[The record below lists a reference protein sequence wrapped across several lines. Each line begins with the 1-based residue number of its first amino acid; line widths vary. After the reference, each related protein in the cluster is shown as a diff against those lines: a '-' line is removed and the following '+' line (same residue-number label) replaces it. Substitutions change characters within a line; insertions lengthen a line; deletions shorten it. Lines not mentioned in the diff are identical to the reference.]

1 VVTPAQSAQNLI
13 KGSPMNALNITLVLL
28 LALLSI
34 AAGTAK
40 VMEIPQEMAF
50 LLTVGLNADQILAFG
65 VVQILG
71 GVLMVLFKARFI
83 GSIIAA
89 VAFLLTSVFLFM
101 SEYMLFAAVSL
112 IPLALTCR
120 VIYQAKKRPRKRTRD
135 IGE

>member
-1 VVTPAQSAQNLI
+1 
-13 KGSPMNALNITLVLL
+13 MNALNITLVLL